1 MAEDEK
7 KGTNSYR
14 LYCSIKCFQTPSS
27 PEQKHGNLA
36 ETEQKKP
43 GGWRAM
49 PFILGNETFERLA
62 TFGLLANFMVY
73 LMRVFHLE
81 QVTAANVLNIWFG
94 VTNFAPLVGAFISDA
109 YAGRYKT
116 IAFASCAAFLGMVT
130 VTLTAWVPYLHP
142 KKCEPEGKQQ
152 SYGNCESPTSMQF
165 GVLLLGLGFL
175 SIGTGGIRPCS
186 IPFGVDQFDPTTE
199 EGRKGISSFY
209 NWYYTS
215 FTVVLLITLTAVVY
229 VQDSVSWVLGFGIP
243 TVLMLCSIILFF
255 IGTRIYVHVKPEGS
269 VFSGITQVF
278 VSAYKKR
285 RLKLPDN
292 CDGEQ
297 VDGIFYDPP
306 IKDQLTI
313 LSKLPLTNQIRFL
326 NKAAM
331 IEKETD
337 LKPDGSCAKQWRLC
351 SVQQVE
357 EVKCLIKIGPIWAS
371 SIVSLT
377 SMIQQGTFTVSQA
390 MKMDRHLGEKF
401 QIPAS
406 SIIVVSLIT
415 IGIWLPFYDRILV
428 PAIRKVTKREGGI
441 TILQRIGIGIVFSV
455 LSMVVAGLVERERRA
470 AAISHPEAAAM
481 SVFWL
486 APQLVVMGLC
496 EAFVGTG
503 QIEFYNEQFPD
514 HMRSLGNSLFFCS
527 FAGASYLSTM
537 VGSIVHKVTGTRHHP
552 DWLTND
558 LNSGNLDYFYFLL
571 AGMGVVNWFYF
582 LLCAHRYRYKVST
595 VLTMGDKQIPL

>member
-1 MAEDEK
+1 MAGDEK
-7 KGTNSYR
+7 KGTISYR
-14 LYCSIKCFQTPSS
+14 LYCSMKCFQKPSS
-27 PEQKHGNLA
+27 APEQKHGNHT
-36 ETEQKKP
+36 ETDRQKKP

-73 LMRVFHLE
+73 LMKVFHLE
-81 QVTAANVLNIWFG
+81 QVSAANILNIWSG
-94 VTNFAPLVGAFISDA
+94 ATNFAPLVGAFISDA
-109 YAGRYKT
+109 YVGRFKT
-116 IAFASCAAFLGMVT
+116 IAFASCAALLGMVT
-130 VTLTAWVPYLHP
+130 VTLTAWVPHLHP
-142 KKCEPEGKQQ
+142 KKCEPG
-152 SYGNCESPTSMQF
+152 GNQHMQL

-199 EGRKGISSFY
+199 EGIKGINSFY
-209 NWYYTS
+209 NWYYTT

-269 VFSGITQVF
+269 VFSGIAQ
-278 VSAYKKR
+278 
-285 RLKLPDN
+285 LPDN
-292 CDGEQ
+292 CDGERQ

-306 IKDQLTI
+306 IKDRFTI
-313 LSKLPLTNQIRFL
+313 STKLPLTNQFRFL

-331 IEKETD
+331 IQKEID
-337 LKPDGSCAKQWRLC
+337 LNPDGSSANQWRLC
-351 SVQQVE
+351 TVQQVE
-357 EVKCLIKIGPIWAS
+357 EMKCLIKIGPIWAS
-371 SIVSLT
+371 GIVSFT
-377 SMIQQGTFTVSQA
+377 SMVQQGTFTVSQA
-390 MKMDRHLGEKF
+390 LIMDRHLGQKF
-401 QIPAS
+401 QVPAS

-428 PAIRKVTKREGGI
+428 PALRKFTKHEGGI
-441 TILQRIGIGIVFSV
+441 TLLQRIGIGNVFSV

-470 AAISHPEAAAM
+470 AAISHPEAAPM

-496 EAFVGTG
+496 EAFVSLG
-503 QIEFYNEQFPD
+503 QIEFYNKQFPD

-537 VGSIVHKVTGTRHHP
+537 VGSIVHKVTGTRSHP

-558 LNSGNLDYFYFLL
+558 LNAGN
-571 AGMGVVNWFYF
+571 WIT
-582 LLCAHRYRYKVST
+582 ST
-595 VLTMGDKQIPL
+595 SFWQEWGF

>member
-1 MAEDEK
+1 
-7 KGTNSYR
+7 
-14 LYCSIKCFQTPSS
+14 
-27 PEQKHGNLA
+27 
-36 ETEQKKP
+36 
-43 GGWRAM
+43 
-49 PFILGNETFERLA
+49 
-62 TFGLLANFMVY
+62 MVY

-81 QVTAANVLNIWFG
+81 QVTAANIINIWSG

-109 YAGRYKT
+109 YVGRFKT

-130 VTLTAWVPYLHP
+130 VTSTAWVPYLHP
-142 KKCEPEGKQQ
+142 QKCEPEGKQQ
-152 SYGNCESPTSMQF
+152 SYGNCESPTSMQL

-199 EGRKGISSFY
+199 EGIKGISSYY
-209 NWYYTS
+209 NWYYTT
-215 FTVVLLITLTAVVY
+215 FTVVMLITLTAVVY

-269 VFSGITQVF
+269 VFSGIAQVF

-306 IKDQLTI
+306 IKDHLTI

-390 MKMDRHLGEKF
+390 LKMDRHLGEKF

-406 SIIVVSLIT
+406 SIVVVSMIT
-415 IGIWLPFYDRILV
+415 IGIWLPFYDRVLV
-428 PAIRKVTKREGGI
+428 PAIRKVTKHEGGI
-441 TILQRIGIGIVFSV
+441 TILQRIGIGNVFSV

-470 AAISHPEAAAM
+470 AAISHPEAAPM

-503 QIEFYNEQFPD
+503 QIEFYNKQFPD

-558 LNSGNLDYFYFLL
+558 LNAGNLDYFYFLL

-595 VLTMGDKQIPL
+595 VLNMGDKLIPL